1 MGLIE
6 ANGATL
12 YYERRGSGPTVLFIS
27 GATGDAGHWTE
38 VGHILADEDTV
49 VTYDRRANSRSP
61 RPPGWDSTTI
71 DEQADDAAALLTGL
85 HLAPAVVFGTSAGTA
100 ILANLCLRHPELLS
114 GAVFHEPYFQSG
126 VSHPDLVR
134 AWRRA
139 LIEKGM
145 AMGGPRATTELLLR
159 SVAGDETYERM
170 DAQLR
175 ERLLSNGDVFFDIE
189 MAAYLSYEPT
199 PRSSRRSRSLAL
211 SQQAP
216 TTAMNPSR
224 TTGAT
229 RRRNGLPPISTRRL
243 SNCPGDT
250 CPTWDNPT
258 PSPKRSSSFCT
269 LSGTEPIR
277 THNHSPASG
286 DRPGA
291 DGRSGLIVVAV
302 GFASSRRK
310 LSFSMV
316 STCNARAN
324 VSLATR

>member
-1 MGLIE
+1 MAMGLIE

-61 RPPGWDSTTI
+61 RPPGWDSTTS

-145 AMGGPRATTELLLR
+145 AMGGPSATTELLLR

-199 PRSSRRSRSLAL
+199 PQELETIQIPCAV
-211 SQQAP
+211 
-216 TTAMNPSR
+216 TA
-224 TTGAT
+224 
-229 RRRNGLPPISTRRL
+229 
-243 SNCPGDT
+243 
-250 CPTWDNPT
+250 
-258 PSPKRSSSFCT
+258 
-269 LSGTEPIR
+269 
-277 THNHSPASG
+277 
-286 DRPGA
+286 GA
-291 DGRSGLIVVAV
+291 DNRDESVPNHWRYEAAQWLAAHLHTTVVELPGGHMSYLGQPHA
-302 GFASSRRK
+302 FAEA
-310 LSFSMV
+310 LQQLLH
-316 STCNARAN
+316 
-324 VSLATR
+324 SLGN